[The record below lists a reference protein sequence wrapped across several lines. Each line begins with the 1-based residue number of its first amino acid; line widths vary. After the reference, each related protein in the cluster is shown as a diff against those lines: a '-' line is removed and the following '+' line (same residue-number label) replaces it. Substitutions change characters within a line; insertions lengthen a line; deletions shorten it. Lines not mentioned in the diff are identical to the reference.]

1 MDDWKNP
8 KFGPQSGLDGD
19 GCVGTDE
26 VSRLWVGLE
35 HQQEVLG
42 PIAVEL
48 MALLCPDATGVNP
61 PGSGT
66 DITSRG

>member
-1 MDDWKNP
+1 MDGWKKP
-8 KFGPQSGLDGD
+8 EFWPQSGPDW
-19 GCVGTDE
+19 GCIGADE

-48 MALLCPDATGVNP
+48 MALLCPDVPGVNP

>member
-1 MDDWKNP
+1 MDGRTQAP
-8 KFGPQSGLDGD
+8 SGSQTAPSDNRRP
-19 GCVGTDE
+19 GTDD

-48 MALLCPDATGVNP
+48 MALLCPDASDVAPPESGTGV
-61 PGSGT
+61 
-66 DITSRG
+66 TSPE